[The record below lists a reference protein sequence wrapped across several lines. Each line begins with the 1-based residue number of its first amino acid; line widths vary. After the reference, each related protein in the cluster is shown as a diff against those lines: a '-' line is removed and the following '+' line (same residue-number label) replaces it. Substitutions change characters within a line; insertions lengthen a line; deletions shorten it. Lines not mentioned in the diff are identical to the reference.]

1 MKIVQNDN
9 ASLIECVKSWE
20 KQIVNPNPG
29 KLFQEVSNL
38 LFVFISSK
46 RHLCRSEHFY
56 SNSKFSWL
64 KLHILKLRLWTFSNS
79 FEKTAILFSSFSIV
93 NPNPGKLFQEVSDKN
108 KGRKLNEF

>member
-29 KLFQEVSNL
+29 KLFQEVS
-38 LFVFISSK
+38 
-46 RHLCRSEHFY
+46 
-56 SNSKFSWL
+56 
-64 KLHILKLRLWTFSNS
+64 
-79 FEKTAILFSSFSIV
+79 
-93 NPNPGKLFQEVSDKN
+93 DKN